1 MSEDAAK
8 IQRLRG
14 DMSEVDTHL
23 HFNNAG
29 DSPMPLPVLNK
40 VKEVLDLEH
49 LIGGYAAADKYK
61 EELNAVYDSIGRLI
75 NAESPQEEI
84 ALVDSATTAWVKA
97 FYSVPLQSGDVI
109 LLSHVEYAANFVA
122 ALQRAKRDGAVIEV
136 VGSDSAGL
144 LCTHDMRKRLTHHGE
159 RVKIVCVTWIPTNG
173 GVISDAAA
181 VGALCRE
188 LAPHCV
194 YLLDACQA
202 AGQLPIDV
210 RALQCD
216 ALSATGRK
224 FLRGPRGTGFLYV
237 RRSRLA
243 SGVFSEP
250 ATLDHY
256 AAPWT
261 GLDSYAVQEG
271 ARRFEQWERSVA
283 NLLGLGAAV
292 DYALDVGLL
301 WAEARARAN
310 GQLLRR
316 KLREMPGPTVT
327 VHDLGDEQSQCG
339 IVTFSVQGVDAATSK
354 ARLQQVNTYI
364 AVAPPTST
372 LVDSTARNL
381 PPLLRASLHYFNTAE
396 EIDIFCDQL
405 RTTVHNLQMEILS

>member
-1 MSEDAAK
+1 MSDDAAK
-8 IQRLRG
+8 IKRLRA
-14 DMSEVDTHL
+14 DMTEVDKHV

-29 DSPMPLPVLNK
+29 DSPMSLPVLNK

-49 LIGGYAAADKYK
+49 VIGGYAAADQYK
-61 EELNAVYDSIGRLI
+61 DELAAVYVSIGRLI

-97 FYSVPLQSGDVI
+97 FYSIPLQPGDVI

-122 ALQRAKRDGAVIEV
+122 ALQRARRDGAVIEV
-136 VGSDSAGL
+136 VDSDSAGL
-144 LCTHDMRKRLTHHGE
+144 LCTQDLRQRLTHHGE

-188 LAPHCV
+188 LAPDCV

-202 AGQLPIDV
+202 AGQLSIDV
-210 RALQCD
+210 KKLQCD

-224 FLRGPRGTGFLYV
+224 YLRGPRGTGFLYV
-237 RRSRLA
+237 RRSRLRD
-243 SGVFSEP
+243 GDVFSEP

-261 GLDSYAVQEG
+261 GLSSYAVHKG
-271 ARRFEQWERSVA
+271 AKRFEQWERSVA

-292 DYALDVGLL
+292 DYALDADVL

-310 GQLLRR
+310 GLLLRC
-316 KLREMPGPTVT
+316 KLRKMPTVT
-327 VHDLGDEQSQCG
+327 LHDLGDQESQCG
-339 IVTFSVQGVDAATSK
+339 IVTFSVEGVDAATIK
-354 ARLQQVNTYI
+354 ARLHEVNTYV
-364 AVAPPTST
+364 AVAPENST
-372 LVDSTARNL
+372 LVDSRARNL
-381 PPLLRASLHYFNTAE
+381 PPLVRASLHYFNTAE
-396 EIDIFCDQL
+396 EIGKFCDHL
-405 RTTVHNLQMEILS
+405 RTILPTC